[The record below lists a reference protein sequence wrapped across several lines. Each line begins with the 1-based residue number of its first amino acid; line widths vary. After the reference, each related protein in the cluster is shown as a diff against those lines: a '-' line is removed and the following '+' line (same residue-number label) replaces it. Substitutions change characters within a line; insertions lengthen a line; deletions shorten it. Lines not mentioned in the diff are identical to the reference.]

1 MARSSDFPDW
11 PGMQSPHFLII
22 GTQKGGTS
30 SLYSALRQHPQ
41 ILKAARKEV
50 HFFDQYYGRGHD
62 WYLQQFPAC
71 QPGQITGE
79 ASPFYMAHPL
89 AAERI
94 AKHCPDTR
102 LIVLLRNPA
111 DRAISHYHQE
121 FRRHHDL
128 LGLQAALDIEE
139 ERTHADW
146 AALAA
151 GELLTFS
158 AAQRFSYRRRGHYAE
173 QLAPFLE
180 KFPRDHIAIYSSEQ
194 FFQQPLELLPH
205 LYHFL
210 GVDPAF
216 RPADLLPRKPG
227 HYGQADQMIRNELL
241 RYYEPLNEKL
251 FELIGQRFDWS

>member
-1 MARSSDFPDW
+1 MPTT
-11 PGMQSPHFLII
+11 PHFLII

-30 SLYSALRQHPQ
+30 SLYNALTQHPQ

-50 HFFDQYYGRGHD
+50 HFFDQHYGRGHA
-62 WYLQQFPAC
+62 WYLRQFPDC
-71 QPGQITGE
+71 QAGQITGE

-89 AAERI
+89 AASRI
-94 AKHCPDTR
+94 ARHCPETR

-121 FRRHHDL
+121 FRRHHDSL
-128 LGLQAALDIEE
+128 DLRAALDAEE
-139 ERTHADW
+139 QRTRDDW
-146 AALAA
+146 AALAT
-151 GELLTFS
+151 GKLLTFS

-173 QLAPFLE
+173 QLAPFMAL
-180 KFPRDHIAIYSSEQ
+180 FPRQQMAIYSSEQ
-194 FFQQPLELLPH
+194 FFLQPYSLLPL

-227 HYGQADQMIRNELL
+227 HYGQADQAVRQELL
-241 RYYEPLNEKL
+241 EYYQTHNEAL
-251 FELIGQRFDWS
+251 FTLIGQRFDWQ

>member
-1 MARSSDFPDW
+1 MAQFSDCPDK
-11 PGMQSPHFLII
+11 PMQSPHFLII

-50 HFFDQYYGRGHD
+50 HFFDQYYAQGHQ
-62 WYLQQFPAC
+62 WYLEQFPAC
-71 QPGQITGE
+71 LPGQITGE

-89 AAERI
+89 AAQRI
-94 AKHCPDTR
+94 AEHCPDIK

-128 LGLQAALDIEE
+128 LPLQAALDAEV
-139 ERTHADW
+139 ERTSADW
-146 AALAA
+146 VSLAA
-151 GELLTFS
+151 GELLTS
-158 AAQRFSYRRRGHYAE
+158 STAQRFSYRQRGHYAE

-180 KFPRDHIAIYSSEQ
+180 KFPRNNIAIYSSEQ
-194 FFQQPLELLPH
+194 FFQQPFNVLPL

-227 HYGQADQMIRNELL
+227 HYGEADQIIRNELL
-241 RYYEPLNEKL
+241 QYYAPLNEQL
-251 FELIGQRFDWS
+251 FALINQRFDWS